1 MTNIE
6 YKQCKLFYSQLQ
18 CTAKAL
24 VNIVSFYL
32 KKIPNREVSN
42 VIFKELC
49 TMNIVLPYKNQVT
62 ISN

>member
-1 MTNIE
+1 MQIL
-6 YKQCKLFYSQLQ
+6 LFTATVYS
-18 CTAKAL
+18 TAL
-24 VNIVSFYL
+24 VNIISFNL

-49 TMNIVLPYKNQVT
+49 TMNIVLPYKNQAT